1 MRGLVTLFFLLI
13 SFFAQAQESILS
25 ALLETT
31 PVVSSDAIQQEM
43 NEFTQ
48 IFIAKKAESKNE
60 VRFLKS
66 LVNKSHRRFLKH
78 YKAYSQFNE
87 VFELG
92 NYDCLSGTAFFSVM
106 LNRLGYSYKII
117 ETNYH
122 IFLLVH
128 TNKGEILLETTD
140 RLAGLKTNTKEI
152 SQTLAVYKQNRLS
165 ASITKGTYYLY
176 QTQLFREVDA
186 LQLSGLLYFNQAVVA
201 YNQHNWTLCSER
213 LAKARTVYNNP
224 RVEELTEVL
233 FHSVSLSD
241 IESTAKT
248 QLLQQL
254 KPHIK
259 FSPLL
264 AVR

>member
-1 MRGLVTLFFLLI
+1 MRWLFTLFFLLVG
-13 SFFAQAQESILS
+13 FFVQAQESILS

-48 IFIAKKAESKNE
+48 IFLAKKADSKNE
-60 VRFLKS
+60 VRFLRS

-87 VFELG
+87 AFESG

-122 IFLLVH
+122 IFLLVQ
-128 TNKGEILLETTD
+128 TNEGEILLETTD
-140 RLAGLKTNTKEI
+140 RLAGLKTNAKEI
-152 SQTLAVYKQNRLS
+152 GQTLAGYKQNRLS
-165 ASITKGTYYLY
+165 ASTAEVTYYLY

-201 YNQHNWTLCSER
+201 YNQHNWTLCSEK
-213 LAKARTVYNNP
+213 LAKARTAYNNP
-224 RVEELTEVL
+224 RVEELTEIL

-241 IESTAKT
+241 IESTAKS

-254 KPHIK
+254 KPHVK
-259 FSPLL
+259 FSSVV
-264 AVR
+264 AAR